1 MTGATEALRSFVRGR
16 AGINL
21 GADKDYLVISRLKPL
36 LSGWDVKTLDGLAER
51 LRAEPRGSLAD
62 QVIAALTINETL
74 WFRDSKPFEA
84 LRTVIIPELVSR
96 KTADLT
102 LSIWSAACSTGQEVY
117 SIAMT
122 LREAEAQLRGLKP
135 TILGS
140 DICEPVLAR
149 ARSGIYTQFEVQR
162 GLPIRLL
169 VRYFE
174 DLGSEWRVRPELR
187 SGVEFRALNL
197 MDVPPGQGSFDIV
210 FCRNVLL
217 YFEPDTK
224 RKVLATLAA
233 KIKPGGYLALGGA
246 ESTLGLTTAFSPLSC
261 SFGLYQ
267 KTS

>member
-1 MTGATEALRSFVRGR
+1 MTGATEALRGFVRNR

-36 LSGWDVKTLDGLAER
+36 LSSWNVKTLDALAER
-51 LRAEPRGSLAD
+51 LRVEQRGSLAD

-74 WFRDSKPFEA
+74 WFRDNKPFEA
-84 LRTVIIPELVSR
+84 LRNVIIPDLVSR
-96 KTADLT
+96 KNTDRT

-122 LREAEAQLRGLKP
+122 LREEEAQLRGLKT

-162 GLPIRLL
+162 GLPIRFL

-187 SGVEFRALNL
+187 NGVEFRTINL
-197 MDVPPGQGSFDIV
+197 LDVPLGQGPFDIV

-217 YFEPDTK
+217 YFEPETK
-224 RKVLATLAA
+224 RKVLAALTSR
-233 KIKPGGYLALGGA
+233 IKLGGYLVLGGA

-261 SFGLYQ
+261 SFGLYR

>member
-1 MTGATEALRSFVRGR
+1 MSGATEALRCFVRNR

-21 GADKDYLVISRLKPL
+21 GADKDYLVVSRLGPQ
-36 LSGWDVKTLDGLAER
+36 LSGWDVQSLDGLADR
-51 LRAEPRGSLAD
+51 LRAQPKGPLAD

-74 WFRDSKPFEA
+74 WFRDGKPFDA
-84 LRTVIIPELVSR
+84 LRNTIIPDLVSR
-96 KTADLT
+96 NTTDRT

-122 LREAEAQLRGLKP
+122 LREEEAQLRGLQA

-162 GLPIRLL
+162 GLQIQRL

-187 SGVEFRALNL
+187 TGIEFRALNL
-197 MDVPPGQGSFDIV
+197 LDLPAGLGPFDII
-210 FCRNVLL
+210 FCRNVLI
-217 YFEPDTK
+217 YFEPQIK
-224 RKVLATLAA
+224 RNVLAALAA
-233 KIKPGGYLALGGA
+233 RTKPGGYLALGGS
-246 ESTLGLTTAFSPLSC
+246 ETILDLTTAFSSVQGI
-261 SFGLYQ
+261 SGIYR
-267 KTS
+267 KTQ

>member
-1 MTGATEALRSFVRGR
+1 MIGATAALRCFVRNR
-16 AGINL
+16 AGVNL

-36 LSGWDVKTLDGLAER
+36 LSGWNVKTLDALADR
-51 LRAEPRGSLAD
+51 LRAEPRGQLGD

-74 WFRDSKPFEA
+74 WFRDNKPFEA
-84 LRTVIIPELVSR
+84 LRSVIIPELVSG
-96 KTADLT
+96 KTADRT

-122 LREAEAQLRGLKP
+122 LREEEAQLRGVKT

-162 GLPIRLL
+162 GLPIQFL

-187 SGVEFRALNL
+187 HGVEFRALNL
-197 MDVPPGQGSFDIV
+197 MELPPGLGLFDIV

-224 RKVLATLAA
+224 RKVLAALAS
-233 KIKPGGYLALGGA
+233 KMKPGGYLALGGA

-261 SFGLYQ
+261 SFGLYR